1 MTQHESNEL
10 WLAYIQD
17 QLPEVVR
24 NRMEK
29 HLESCDDCLQA
40 YMANLNFLPLA
51 EPGEELFGAAFTDQ
65 VMASLPTLQTVGK
78 KLPSKERWFHRTI
91 VHYAAA
97 AAVTIIMMSSG
108 VFSEVPKQLERLE
121 ASQPWKQGDSLSDQL
136 MKKTSTFLDSIQ
148 PKETGGK

>member
-1 MTQHESNEL
+1 MIQHYTNDL

-17 QLPEVVR
+17 QQPEEER
-24 NRMEK
+24 FRMEE

-40 YMANLNFLPLA
+40 YMVSLNLLPLA
-51 EPGEELFGAAFTDQ
+51 EPGEELVSEAFTNQ
-65 VMASLPTLQTVGK
+65 VMTALVNLHPVEK
-78 KLPSKERWFHRTI
+78 KLLSKEKWFHRTI

-97 AAVTIIMMSSG
+97 AAVTIIVMSSG
-108 VFSEVPKQLERLE
+108 VFSEMPKQLERLE
-121 ASQPWKQGDSLSDQL
+121 ASPWKQGESLSDHL